1 LTRFTPQFW
10 YEVQC
15 TWLVG
20 HGATYVRRYAC
31 IIKDVIM
38 RSVILETLAATL
50 TFAFLAYLFKATEV
64 FDWSSTII
72 FFVVA
77 SIFNIFGFRKKAMN

>member
-1 LTRFTPQFW
+1 
-10 YEVQC
+10 
-15 TWLVG
+15 
-20 HGATYVRRYAC
+20 
-31 IIKDVIM
+31 M